1 MVLLNNLVKL
11 LLLCAM
17 VALGVNAQLR
27 GGHPFEFIKRRM
39 ESKKDEALSRGELRE
54 RFGLIP
60 KKAPQATRKRR
71 KLEESGSLRFT
82 GIYNEIASATDGAT
96 TSTVGAVFGLNGF
109 MYDVDTGDAIG
120 SLEGTCTVS
129 AANSE
134 HFCTY
139 HLLFGDGDNAGLV
152 IASGTLTFGDNDGGF
167 MIVEATAFN
176 LDGYEG
182 GVFTLRY
189 DSIANYIFT
198 GEIDLV

>member
-1 MVLLNNLVKL
+1 MMQLNNNLVKL
-11 LLLCAM
+11 LLLCATM
-17 VALGVNAQLR
+17 AVNVNAQIR
-27 GGHPFEFIKRRM
+27 GSHPFEFIKRRM
-39 ESKKDEALSRGELRE
+39 LSKRDEALSRGDLQE
-54 RFGLIP
+54 RFGLLP
-60 KKAPQATRKRR
+60 KNKAQGNKRR
-71 KLEESGSLRFT
+71 SLQESGSLRFT
-82 GIYNEIASATDGAT
+82 GVYNEIGSATEGAT
-96 TSTVGAVFGLNGF
+96 PTTVGAVFGLNGF
-109 MYDVDTGDAIG
+109 MYDVDSGDATG

-129 AANSE
+129 SSTNE

-167 MIVEATAFN
+167 LIVEATAFN

-189 DSIANYIFT
+189 DSTDNFIFT